1 MNQADFVACH
11 NAAYIYKYDMVE
23 DVKPGGFFLL
33 NCVWNDEELEEHLP
47 AKRSRYI
54 AENDVQ
60 FYTCDAVDIAKKI
73 GLGARRTNS
82 VLQAAFFK
90 LADIIP
96 IDDAVTYMKE
106 AIKKTYGKKGEKVVN
121 MNLAAVDAGI
131 SHVHKVE
138 VPESWKAAEEDSKPQ
153 EMVGRDKLH
162 TEYLNKVLIPTN
174 TMAGDKVPVS
184 TFLDTANGMVCLLY
198 TSDAADEL

>member
-1 MNQADFVACH
+1 MQAYFQYDSKKSGGITISHLRFGDEPIKSSYYVNQADFVACH

-47 AKRSRYI
+47 AKMKRYI
-54 AENDVQ
+54 AENNIQ

-90 LADIIP
+90 LTDII
-96 IDDAVTYMKE
+96 
-106 AIKKTYGKKGEKVVN
+106 
-121 MNLAAVDAGI
+121 
-131 SHVHKVE
+131 
-138 VPESWKAAEEDSKPQ
+138 
-153 EMVGRDKLH
+153 
-162 TEYLNKVLIPTN
+162 
-174 TMAGDKVPVS
+174 
-184 TFLDTANGMVCLLY
+184 LLTTLSY
-198 TSDAADEL
+198 I